1 MAKVPTDLQWTD
13 LTNRIKAKAD
23 ASAIPTK
30 VSDLNNDSGY
40 QTASDVSTAIN
51 SAIAGITQFSYEVVA
66 SLPATGEAGTIYL
79 VSNSGSGTDAYDEYV
94 YVNNAWEKLGSTFT
108 LPTASSS
115 VLGGV
120 KVGTNLSID
129 GNGVLS
135 ADTQVTEFTNN
146 EWNAFWS

>member
-1 MAKVPTDLQWTD
+1 MSKIPTDLQWTD

-23 ASAIPTK
+23 ATAIPTK

-40 QTASDVSTAIN
+40 QTASDVQTAITT
-51 SAIAGITQFSYEVVA
+51 AIGGITQFSYEIVA
-66 SLPATGEAGTIYL
+66 SLPATGDAGTIYL
-79 VSNSGSGTDAYDEYV
+79 ISNSGTGTDVYDEYV

-129 GNGVLS
+129 ANGVLS
-135 ADTQVTEFTNN
+135 ADAQVTEFTNN